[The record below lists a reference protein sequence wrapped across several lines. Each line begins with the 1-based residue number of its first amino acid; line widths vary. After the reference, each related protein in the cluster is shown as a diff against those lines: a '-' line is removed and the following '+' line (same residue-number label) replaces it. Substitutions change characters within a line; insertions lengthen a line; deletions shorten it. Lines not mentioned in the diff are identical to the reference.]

1 MKFDSKIYVAG
12 SSGLVGSA
20 IVKKLIDLG
29 FINVITTSSKDVNLT
44 DQIQTNKFFE
54 LQNPEYVFLCA
65 AKCGG
70 IFDNI
75 NYPVDYLQDNL
86 NIQNNIIYN
95 SYKYNVKK
103 LMFFAS
109 SCIFPKN
116 CKQPIKEDYL
126 LTGEL
131 EKTNEPYSIAKIAGI
146 KLCESYRKQ
155 YGCNFITVNPCNVYG
170 SNDKFDPMHGHVM
183 SSLIYKIWK
192 ANKENKNV
200 VECFGDGTPKRE
212 FIYNEDLADASIF
225 LMNKYDDSQM
235 INIGTGVDYE
245 IKEIANTICKVIG
258 YNGNLFW
265 DTSKPNGTMRKVLDV
280 NKLLSFGWRP
290 SVSLEEG
297 IKNVID
303 SLEKTNGQ

>member
-1 MKFDSKIYVAG
+1 MRFDSKIYVAG
-12 SSGLVGSA
+12 SSGLVGSS
-20 IVKKLIDLG
+20 IVKKLLEYG
-29 FINVITTSSKDVNLT
+29 FSNVITTSSKDVNLT
-44 DQIQTNKFFE
+44 DQIQTSNFFE
-54 LQNPEYVFLCA
+54 LEKPEYVFLCA

-75 NYPVDYLQDNL
+75 NYPVDYLLDNL

-95 SYKYNVKK
+95 SYKYDVKR

-116 CKQPIKEDYL
+116 CPQPIKEKYL

-170 SNDKFDPMHGHVM
+170 PNDKFDPMHGHVM

-192 ANKENKNV
+192 AYKENKDS

-225 LMNKYDDSQM
+225 LMNKYGGSEM
-235 INIGTGVDYE
+235 INIGTGVDHE
-245 IKEIANTICKVIG
+245 IREIANIICKVVG

-280 NKLLSFGWRP
+280 SNLFSSGWRP

-297 IKNVID
+297 IRKVVD
-303 SLEKTNGQ
+303 SLERTNG

>member
-1 MKFDSKIYVAG
+1 MRIDSKIYVAG

-20 IVKKLIDLG
+20 IVKRLVEVG
-29 FINVITTSSKDVNLT
+29 FTNIITTRSKDVNLT
-44 DQIQTNKFFE
+44 NQLQTQNFFE
-54 LQNPEYVFLCA
+54 TEKPEYVFLCA

-75 NYPVDYLQDNL
+75 NYPVDYLLDNL
-86 NIQNNIIYN
+86 NIQNNIIHN
-95 SYKYNVKK
+95 SFKYDVKK

-109 SCIFPKN
+109 SCIFPKQ
-116 CKQPIKEDYL
+116 CPQPIKEEYL

-155 YGCNFITVNPCNVYG
+155 YGCNFISVNPCNVYG
-170 SNDKFDPMHGHVM
+170 PNDKFDPMHGHVM

-192 ANKENKNV
+192 ANKENIGEV
-200 VECFGDGTPKRE
+200 QCFGDGTPRRE
-212 FIYNEDLADASIF
+212 FIYNDDLANASLFLMSKYDASE
-225 LMNKYDDSQM
+225 M

-245 IKEIANTICKVIG
+245 IRELANIICNVVG
-258 YNGNLFW
+258 YKGELVW

-280 NKLLSFGWRP
+280 KKLFLSGWRP

-297 IKNVID
+297 IKKVIE
-303 SLEKTNGQ
+303 SLEINNE

>member
-1 MKFDSKIYVAG
+1 MKYDSKIYVAG

-20 IVKKLIDLG
+20 ILKKLLDCG
-29 FINVITTSSKDVNLT
+29 FTKVITTKSKDVDLT
-44 DQIQTNKFFE
+44 DQTQTEKFFE
-54 LQNPEYVFLCA
+54 SEKPEYVFLCA

-70 IFDNI
+70 IIDNI
-75 NYPVDYLQDNL
+75 NYPVDYLLDNL
-86 NIQNNIIYN
+86 NIQNNVIHN
-95 SYKYNVKK
+95 SYKHNVKK

-116 CKQPIKEDYL
+116 CQQPIKEEYL

-170 SNDKFDPMHGHVM
+170 PNDKFNPMHGHVM

-192 ANKENKNV
+192 AHKENIDN

-212 FIYNEDLADASIF
+212 FIYNDDLADAALF
-225 LMNKYDDSQM
+225 LMAKYDHPGM
-235 INIGTGVDYE
+235 INIGTGIDYE
-245 IKEIANTICKVIG
+245 IKEIANIICKVVG
-258 YNGNLFW
+258 YTGNLFW

-280 NKLLSFGWRP
+280 SKLFSSQWRP

-297 IKNVID
+297 IRRVVN
-303 SLEKTNGQ
+303 SLENSNG

>member
-1 MKFDSKIYVAG
+1 MKSDSKIYVAG

-20 IVKKLIDLG
+20 IVKKLTEEGFTNIITARSYEVDL
-29 FINVITTSSKDVNLT
+29 TS
-44 DQIQTNKFFE
+44 QIATQIFFE
-54 LQNPEYVFLCA
+54 TKRPEYVFLCA

-75 NYPVDYLQDNL
+75 NYPVNYLLDNL
-86 NIQNNIIYN
+86 NIQNNIINN
-95 SYKYNVKK
+95 SFKYDVKK

-116 CKQPIKEDYL
+116 CPQPIKEEYL

-155 YGCNFITVNPCNVYG
+155 HGCNFISVNPCNVYG
-170 SNDKFDPMHGHVM
+170 PNDKFDPMHGHVM

-192 ANKENKNV
+192 ANKENIGEV
-200 VECFGDGTPKRE
+200 QCFGDGTPRRE
-212 FIYNEDLADASIF
+212 FIYNDDLADASLF
-225 LMNKYDDSQM
+225 LMSKYDESEM
-235 INIGTGVDYE
+235 INIGTGIDYE
-245 IKEIANTICKVIG
+245 IKEIADIICDVVEYKGELV
-258 YNGNLFW
+258 W

-280 NKLLSFGWRP
+280 DKLLSFGWKP

-297 IKNVID
+297 IKKVIE
-303 SLEKTNGQ
+303 SLENINE